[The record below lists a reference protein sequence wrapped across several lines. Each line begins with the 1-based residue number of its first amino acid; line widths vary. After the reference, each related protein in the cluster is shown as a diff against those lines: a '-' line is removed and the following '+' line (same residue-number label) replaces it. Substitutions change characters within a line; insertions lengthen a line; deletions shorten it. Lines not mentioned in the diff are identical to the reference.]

1 METIFMGA
9 YFMGAEFSE
18 ACAPIIS
25 KEIIIC
31 PEESSKVSFAAS
43 QPKKPTRVNKIADSV
58 KNCPSGLLSLK
69 TREWSGRILRTF
81 VKAAIAVARSEIG
94 KNQRSGR

>member
-1 METIFMGA
+1 MGA

-25 KEIIIC
+25 KEIILC

-81 VKAAIAVARSEIG
+81 VKAAIAGARSEIG